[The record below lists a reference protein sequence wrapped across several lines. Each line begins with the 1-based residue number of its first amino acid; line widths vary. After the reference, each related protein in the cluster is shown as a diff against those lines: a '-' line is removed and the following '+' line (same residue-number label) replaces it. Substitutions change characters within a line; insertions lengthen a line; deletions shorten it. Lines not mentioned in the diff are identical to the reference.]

1 MIVLS
6 YFYRESVWLLRFV
19 SAQLCE
25 RLRSLGLWGR
35 SKEKYEVS
43 ITSFTIP
50 SRTRLP
56 PLRLQI
62 GTPCWSSHS
71 VCALIMALGS
81 EWTPSHCR
89 PYALDSNAYMFLSCM
104 LIDIRAILLVMYIR
118 LGIRANSQELE
129 PVTLACWFLIKIN
142 IFLEFL

>member
-1 MIVLS
+1 MFLYACTKYIDNDCSLL
-6 YFYRESVWLLRFV
+6 FLQRIIVWLLRFV
-19 SAQLCE
+19 SAPLCE
-25 RLRSLGLWGR
+25 RLRILVLWGR
-35 SKEKYEVS
+35 SKEKYEDS

-89 PYALDSNAYMFLSCM
+89 PYALDCNAYMFLSCM
-104 LIDIRAILLVMYIR
+104 LIDILLVMYIR
-118 LGIRANSQELE
+118 LGIKANSQELE
-129 PVTLACWFLIKIN
+129 PVTLACF
-142 IFLEFL
+142 